1 MLKRLLSRIKGG
13 GLEEEVAVVSQSMVV
28 SGNLAAPQQIFIE
41 GRVEGDVTCGT
52 LVQRAGGTVVG
63 KINADRVR
71 VGGTIRG
78 DIVAG
83 AVSLQSTGRVIGDI
97 TYDALLM
104 AAGSRVDGRLCRR
117 GDLSEHMGGEA
128 ELAPTVSSGVTQPT
142 ESPSHYP
149 LKSSQEWG
157 ANEGP
162 DEDGGVRACSPDGR
176 DT

>member
-28 SGNLAAPQQIFIE
+28 SGNLAAPQQILIE

-63 KINADRVR
+63 NINADRVR

-117 GDLSEHMGGEA
+117 GDLSEHETRGRVSPYSDLRGGPTNREPQSLPPKIKSGMGGE
-128 ELAPTVSSGVTQPT
+128 
-142 ESPSHYP
+142 
-149 LKSSQEWG
+149 
-157 ANEGP
+157 
-162 DEDGGVRACSPDGR
+162 
-176 DT
+176 

>member
-1 MLKRLLSRIKGG
+1 MLKRLLRRIKGG
-13 GLEEEVAVVSQSMVV
+13 GLEEEVAVVSQGMVV
-28 SGNLAAPQQIFIE
+28 SGNLAAPQQILVE

-63 KINADRVR
+63 NINADRVR
-71 VGGTIRG
+71 VGGTVRG

-83 AVSLQSTGRVIGDI
+83 AVALQSTGRVIGDI

-104 AAGSRVDGRLCRR
+104 AAGARVDGRLCRR
-117 GDLSEHMGGEA
+117 GDLSEQMKHEV
-128 ELAPTVSSGVTQPT
+128 ELAPTVTLGVAQPT

-149 LKSSQEWG
+149 LKSNQEWG

-162 DEDGGVRACSPDGR
+162 DEDGCVWACSPDGR
-176 DT
+176 DP